1 MKKDN
6 SSFGDKLA
14 TLVSPIAA
22 AAKTPEAKA
31 EIIQE
36 LACSLGR
43 SVAMLSGGN
52 QELMSVWLEGAVQ
65 YAHEEAAGFQR
76 AGRILG
82 ALKGFKK
89 SG

>member
-1 MKKDN
+1 MKKEK
-6 SSFGDKLA
+6 SFGDELGK
-14 TLVSPIAA
+14 IAAQASA

-36 LACSLGR
+36 LACCLGR

-52 QELMSVWLEGAVQ
+52 QELMSTWLEGAVH

-76 AGRILG
+76 AGGVIG
-82 ALKGFKK
+82 ALMNFRKT
-89 SG
+89 